1 MITRRERVWTYTVLG
16 VFSALALLPLI
27 GVVLSALTPAAQS
40 SSSFTWPSRPDFGNF
55 ATAWARGHFA
65 SYLGSS
71 VLVAVGVVVLTAL
84 LSALAGYSFAFF
96 HYPGKS
102 LLFYLTLV
110 GLMVPPEA
118 FVIPLYFNLRGLG
131 LTDTYAAL
139 ILPQTA
145 QSLAFGVFWMRTYF
159 RSLPPSVV
167 EAAKLDGASDRAVLW
182 RILVPVSVPALVTMA
197 VLVFMW
203 TWNEFLLPLIMISTE
218 SRRTAPLGLAFFQGE
233 HTTQFAL
240 LAAASLIVAAPVV
253 LLYVFLQRYFISGML
268 SGAVKG

>member
-1 MITRRERVWTYTVLG
+1 VITRRERTVTYAVLV
-16 VFSALALLPLI
+16 VFSALALVPLA
-27 GVVLSALTPAAQS
+27 GVVASALTPPARS
-40 SSSFTWPSRPDFGNF
+40 SSSFSWPGRPDFGNF
-55 ATAWARGHFA
+55 GTAWTQGHFA

-84 LSALAGYSFAFF
+84 LSVLAGYSFAYFR
-96 HYPGKS
+96 YPGKS
-102 LLFYLTLV
+102 LLFYLMLI

-118 FVIPLYFNLRGLG
+118 FVIPLYFDLRGAG
-131 LTDTYAAL
+131 LTDSYASL

-145 QSLAFGVFWMRTYF
+145 QSLAFGVFWMRTFF
-159 RSLPPSVV
+159 RSVPDSVI
-167 EAAKLDGASDRAVLW
+167 EAAKLDGASDWRVLW
-182 RILVPVSVPALVTMA
+182 RILVPVSAPGLVTMA